1 MEEKR
6 YCIFCGSPL
15 EEGSD
20 ICPSCKKQVPVKEN
34 LFKEY
39 LYRNTKDKLKS
50 KVDDTLFSLVKN
62 WILSHLY
69 GVVVSLVIV
78 GLAINSL
85 AAPSV
90 PSYIEKINSSSR
102 PGVQEDVKPQQQ
114 SQQASEDR
122 ITRDDKNEA
131 VSMTNDFLHAAFY
144 EKLVSETGGMGLEN
158 FKKPEKPS
166 ADYFLPSSYGGVTQ
180 NDYYVSF
187 GYKETRS
194 MLYHDD
200 IIWDD
205 PKTETGKK
213 LHAEGYPVA
222 EAPVSNLYK
231 DEHADDAPVVREEK
245 FLFVLV
251 KADGQWYIAEVQEL
265 D

>member
-102 PGVQEDVKPQQQ
+102 PVVQEDVKPQQQ
-114 SQQASEDR
+114 DSQDPENKATNEDAEEASR
-122 ITRDDKNEA
+122 VA
-131 VSMTNDFLHAAFY
+131 GDFLYAVFY
-144 EKLVSETGGMGLEN
+144 ETLVSETGGEGLES
-158 FKKPEKPS
+158 FKVPDLS
-166 ADYFLPSSYGGVTQ
+166 AEGYLLPSSYGGVTQ
-180 NDYYVSF
+180 NDYHISF
-187 GYKETRS
+187 DYKETDS
-194 MLYHDD
+194 HVDKNDMT
-200 IIWDD
+200 WDGLETD
-205 PKTETGKK
+205 TGKK
-213 LHAEGYPVA
+213 LQSQGYLVA
-222 EAPVSNLYK
+222 EVPAYNRYK
-231 DEHADDAPVVREEK
+231 DVHAADAPIVKEEK

-251 KADGQWYIAEVQEL
+251 KIDGRWYIAETQSVY
-265 D
+265 

>member
-20 ICPSCKKQVPVKEN
+20 ICPSCKKQVPVKED

-114 SQQASEDR
+114 DSQDPENKATNEDAEEASR
-122 ITRDDKNEA
+122 VA
-131 VSMTNDFLHAAFY
+131 GDFLYAVFY
-144 EKLVSETGGMGLEN
+144 ETLVSWCG
-158 FKKPEKPS
+158 
-166 ADYFLPSSYGGVTQ
+166 
-180 NDYYVSF
+180 
-187 GYKETRS
+187 
-194 MLYHDD
+194 
-200 IIWDD
+200 
-205 PKTETGKK
+205 
-213 LHAEGYPVA
+213 
-222 EAPVSNLYK
+222 
-231 DEHADDAPVVREEK
+231 
-245 FLFVLV
+245 
-251 KADGQWYIAEVQEL
+251 
-265 D
+265 